1 MSAKS
6 TFDSLSTAWFLA
18 TAASTATLFSSDTS
32 FLRSSVAAS
41 VLVTSASDET
51 CVKTVVAS
59 ETAFSVGVA
68 FLSASAFATL
78 SLSACSFSNPSLFDS
93 VTTVPN
99 AERIS
104 FWISTSSC
112 LAASFAKTAFA
123 VAKASRAL
131 AITEGSAFLVVESLD
146 SKVVILASRTALF
159 TFLVSSALTSVFAS
173 VVFPISGFTSV
184 VF

>member
-1 MSAKS
+1 M
-6 TFDSLSTAWFLA
+6 A

-32 FLRSSVAAS
+32 FLRSSVVAS
-41 VLVTSASDET
+41 VLVTSASEET
-51 CVKTVVAS
+51 LSSAELAS
-59 ETAFSVGVA
+59 KRAFSAGVA
-68 FLSASAFATL
+68 FFSTSSLATL
-78 SLSACSFSNPSLFDS
+78 SLSVCSFSNPSLFDS

-112 LAASFAKTAFA
+112 LAVSLSKTAFA
-123 VAKASRAL
+123 VVKASRTL
-131 AITEGSAFLVVESLD
+131 ATTEASAYLAVESLD
-146 SKVVILASRTALF
+146 SKVAIFVSRTALF

-173 VVFPISGFTSV
+173 VVFPISGFTSA